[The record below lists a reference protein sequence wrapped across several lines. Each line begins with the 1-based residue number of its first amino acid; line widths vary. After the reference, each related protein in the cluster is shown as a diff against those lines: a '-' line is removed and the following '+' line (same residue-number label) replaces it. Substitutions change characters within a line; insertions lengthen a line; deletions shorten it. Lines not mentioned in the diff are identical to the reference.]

1 MKQRRIRQSRT
12 CHLHFILS
20 LANSWH
26 FGTTDGCIKLPSF
39 AIGFD
44 LRWHLKCQS
53 QYRSLHFKCQEFAR
67 VRGMS
72 FQLHFGTWHCQEM
85 LRSPGKHNC
94 RWQVLDCRM
103 RLASC
108 PEPYRSC
115 RNTYMVLSH
124 ILISAFPPLQNE
136 SAFFPAAPLCRAQD
150 FLSSGSFWFL
160 PSFPIR
166 AKKGKLTQRQG
177 S

>member
-1 MKQRRIRQSRT
+1 MVHPLRRIRQSRT

-85 LRSPGKHNC
+85 LRSPGKHNW
-94 RWQVLDCRM
+94 RIPRRHIRRFRSGQRARRVPPTHPRDATLGERGSVAADSNLQVQ
-103 RLASC
+103 
-108 PEPYRSC
+108 
-115 RNTYMVLSH
+115 T
-124 ILISAFPPLQNE
+124 
-136 SAFFPAAPLCRAQD
+136 
-150 FLSSGSFWFL
+150 
-160 PSFPIR
+160 
-166 AKKGKLTQRQG
+166 
-177 S
+177 